1 MQELSVG
8 RSVKHS
14 KGPSTYSVQV
24 KEKDLIY
31 CWSWM
36 LFSSSTLC
44 QCVPV
49 RHVNQH
55 FELRS
60 LLPLSPGHPSVPQGK
75 ACSRAAMMQT
85 LNDFVGADM
94 GDVDRYVLK
103 QGSTMVGGISRT
115 VPKRPMVPSREQT
128 KIPPRVADDYI
139 RRARRRPR
147 VTESSRRR
155 NRRAGTDSA
164 TGLVRS
170 HCSKQLLHGTGRRN
184 RLYKSY

>member
-49 RHVNQH
+49 RHINQH
-55 FELRS
+55 LELRS

-115 VPKRPMVPSREQT
+115 VPKRPVVPSREQT
-128 KIPPRVADDYI
+128 KIPRVLQTTTLDAHEDD
-139 RRARRRPR
+139 RALQ
-147 VTESSRRR
+147 
-155 NRRAGTDSA
+155 RAPDDEIEEQE
-164 TGLVRS
+164 LIV
-170 HCSKQLLHGTGRRN
+170 QPD
-184 RLYKSY
+184 